1 MKKILII
8 QKIHESG
15 IKILQKRKD
24 FTYEMVDKTEL
35 SFLKKKIRDCDGVS
49 IRTAKLNFLA
59 IFSLEP
65 LPVSL
70 LFSFLWNC

>member
-35 SFLKKKIRDCDGVS
+35 SFLKKKLETVMEFR
-49 IRTAKLNFLA
+49 
-59 IFSLEP
+59 LEP
-65 LPVSL
+65 LNL
-70 LFSFLWNC
+70 IQN